1 MTRTRALPLVVLAV
15 IGGIAA
21 LLLQLAL
28 GAAGMPK
35 LTPQVSLSVTLVL
48 IGVVI
53 LLLALPVRRTTR
65 SVRPRAE
72 GSEERRADAP
82 PPARVD
88 PFYATRV
95 VLIAKASALAGAL
108 FAGAAAGLVVELLG
122 RPVSAAPTVWAG
134 VAMLVAALVLMAAG
148 LVAESWCALPPDDEQ
163 KPPAVSSP

>member
-48 IGVVI
+48 IGVVVVA
-53 LLLALPVRRTTR
+53 LALPVRRAVRTR
-65 SVRPRAE
+65 E
-72 GSEERRADAP
+72 H
-82 PPARVD
+82 ARVD

-95 VLIAKASALAGAL
+95 VLIAQASALSGAL
-108 FAGAAAGLVVELLG
+108 FAGAALGLLVELLG
-122 RPVSAAPTVWAG
+122 RPVVTTSGVWG
-134 VAMLVAALVLMAAG
+134 VVAMIIASLALMIAG
-148 LVAESWCALPPDDEQ
+148 LVAEAFCVVPPDDDD
-163 KPPAVSSP
+163 PASGPTATT